1 MFAVLTIL
9 VAYLL
14 GCINT
19 GFYLV
24 KSLSHC
30 DIRTISSGGTG
41 SRNVGR
47 LLGTK
52 GFIIT
57 FIGDAGKGL
66 FAVWLARYLFAAD
79 WLVGLIFLA
88 VICGHIW
95 PFQLSFRGGK
105 GFATYAGGMLLF
117 APLVLLYGF
126 LLSVVVLLFIRRTT
140 ISGLLALACSPLFI
154 VIDNVRNGLNWNT
167 SEFAIYFF
175 IVAIVLFGH
184 RGNIRKFYLS

>member
-1 MFAVLTIL
+1 MTAVFTIL

-24 KSLSHC
+24 KSLSNC
-30 DIRTISSGGTG
+30 DIRSISSGGTG

-57 FIGDAGKGL
+57 LIGDAGKGL
-66 FAVWLARYLFAAD
+66 AAVWIAQYFATSG
-79 WLVGLIFLA
+79 WLVYAAFLA
-88 VICGHIW
+88 VVCGHIW

-105 GFATYAGGMLLF
+105 GFATFAGSMLLLE
-117 APLVLLYGF
+117 PLVLLYGF
-126 LLSVVVLLFIRRTT
+126 LLAVCLLLFFRRTT
-140 ISGLLALACSPLFI
+140 MSGLLALACSPILMAINHTRNNNNWATNEFLVYCLI
-154 VIDNVRNGLNWNT
+154 VI
-167 SEFAIYFF
+167 
-175 IVAIVLFGH
+175 IVLFGH
-184 RGNIRKFYLS
+184 RDNIRKDFLS

>member
-1 MFAVLTIL
+1 MSAVFIIL

-24 KSLSHC
+24 KSLSNC
-30 DIRTISSGGTG
+30 DIRSISSGGTG

-66 FAVWLARYLFAAD
+66 AAVWIARYWVTSE
-79 WLVGLIFLA
+79 WLVGLAFLA

-105 GFATYAGGMLLF
+105 GFATFAGGMLLF

-126 LLSVVVLLFIRRTT
+126 LLSVVILLFLRRTT
-140 ISGLLALACSPLFI
+140 ISGLLALACSPIFMAI
-154 VIDNVRNGLNWNT
+154 THARNGFNWNT
-167 SEFAIYFF
+167 SEFAIYCL
-175 IVAIVLFGH
+175 IVIVILFGH
-184 RGNIRKFYLS
+184 RDNIRKYFLS